1 MRIKEILVAAGALAA
16 STGTAFAQAA
26 ERAGAPLDD
35 ASGMGG
41 GSSLL
46 IIALVVA
53 LGIGIYFITKG
64 DDNGPDSP

>member
-1 MRIKEILVAAGALAA
+1 MRIKDILVAAGALAV

-26 ERAGAPLDD
+26 ERASAPLGET
-35 ASGMGG
+35 SEMGG

-46 IIALVVA
+46 IIALIVA
-53 LGIGIYFITKG
+53 LGIGIYFITKS

>member
-1 MRIKEILVAAGALAA
+1 MRIKDILVAAGAFAV

-26 ERAGAPLDD
+26 ERASGPL
-35 ASGMGG
+35 GETNEMGG

-53 LGIGIYFITKG
+53 LGIGIYFITKN
-64 DDNGPDSP
+64 DDNKPDSP